1 MEEALGQYPTLQPMP
16 VLQQNDNRSQQGH
29 GFAARGHSGQ
39 TWGPAGDQQ
48 VSIKLV
54 TTKYRVFFGQPT
66 DILLVNNFLVP
77 I

>member
-1 MEEALGQYPTLQPMP
+1 MEEALGLYATPQPVP
-16 VLQQNDNRSQQGH
+16 VLQQYDNRSQLGQ

-48 VSIKLV
+48 VSIRLL
-54 TTKYRVFFGQPT
+54 TPTYRVLFGQPI
-66 DILLVNNFLVP
+66 DILLVKKFLVP